1 MTSEQQ
7 ELHQAALRVAGFTGR
22 RSAKVC
28 PEKCRQTP
36 AYYVLADANGIPL
49 ARVPLEPCQAMLAR
63 LQRQKARQA
72 ASIQPSQSEET
83 VEAVPNSADAN
94 PIEGAAHTTGNT
106 HSALP
111 LPDLEQSNR
120 DREFA
125 MRLIPYSLLFAI
137 LIGFVSCARL
147 GREPVT
153 DRTIKCLDRRTGRT
167 YQPVFGE
174 SCHVGKDHDF
184 LMDKGLMDSFR
195 MIPFRR

>member
-1 MTSEQQ
+1 MTPEQQ

-28 PEKCRQTP
+28 PEKCRQTA

-49 ARVPLEPCQAMLAR
+49 ARVPLEPCQAMMAR
-63 LQRQKARQA
+63 LQRQKARA
-72 ASIQPSQSEET
+72 ASIQPSQSEKT

-94 PIEGAAHTTGNT
+94 PIEGEAQTTGNS

-125 MRLIPYSLLFAI
+125 MRLIPYSLLCAI

-174 SCHVGKDHDF
+174 SCMMKDRDF
-184 LMDKGLMDSFR
+184 LMRKGLMDSFR